1 MNLNNILIVD
11 DEEEFRNFLASFLK
25 KNQFITHLASCYED
39 AEEISKKRF
48 FDLALIDLSM
58 PGKDG
63 IEVLKMLKN
72 TFPEISGIIMT
83 GYGSIETAVNSMRSG
98 AFDYITK
105 PFNHE
110 EILLTINRA
119 LEMKKLRGEN
129 IFLRSQLKNK
139 YKFENIIGD
148 SEPMQKMYRII
159 EKVSGSDSTVLING
173 DSGTGKELVAQAI
186 HYNSNRHNKL
196 LVPVNCGA
204 IPEELL
210 ESELFGHIKG
220 AFTGAITDR
229 VGRFEI
235 AEGGSIFL
243 DEIGDMSP
251 KLQVKLLRVL
261 QAKEFEPIGST
272 KTKKSDVRVIAAT
285 NQNLESLVEKKL
297 FREDLFYRLNVI
309 PISLPKL
316 QERKSDIPLLVK
328 HFLSKLQAEQT
339 CSVEE
344 VDESAMKALMDYHWP
359 GNVRELE
366 NLLERI
372 VILNPEAKILELD
385 HFPDKIKNPVS
396 QKPEFNISI
405 TGGGVDLNKI
415 LNDIENNLI
424 IQALKKSRGEKA
436 SAARLLGINR
446 TTLVEKIKKKGIK
459 KKEED

>member
-1 MNLNNILIVD
+1 
-11 DEEEFRNFLASFLK
+11 
-25 KNQFITHLASCYED
+25 
-39 AEEISKKRF
+39 
-48 FDLALIDLSM
+48 
-58 PGKDG
+58 
-63 IEVLKMLKN
+63 
-72 TFPEISGIIMT
+72 
-83 GYGSIETAVNSMRSG
+83 
-98 AFDYITK
+98 
-105 PFNHE
+105 
-110 EILLTINRA
+110 
-119 LEMKKLRGEN
+119 
-129 IFLRSQLKNK
+129 
-139 YKFENIIGD
+139 
-148 SEPMQKMYRII
+148 
-159 EKVSGSDSTVLING
+159 
-173 DSGTGKELVAQAI
+173 VAQAI

-328 HFLSKLQAEQT
+328 HFLSKLQTEQT
-339 CSVEE
+339 CTVEE

-366 NLLERI
+366 NLLERTSY
-372 VILNPEAKILELD
+372 
-385 HFPDKIKNPVS
+385 F
-396 QKPEFNISI
+396 
-405 TGGGVDLNKI
+405 
-415 LNDIENNLI
+415 
-424 IQALKKSRGEKA
+424 KS
-436 SAARLLGINR
+436 
-446 TTLVEKIKKKGIK
+446 
-459 KKEED
+459 